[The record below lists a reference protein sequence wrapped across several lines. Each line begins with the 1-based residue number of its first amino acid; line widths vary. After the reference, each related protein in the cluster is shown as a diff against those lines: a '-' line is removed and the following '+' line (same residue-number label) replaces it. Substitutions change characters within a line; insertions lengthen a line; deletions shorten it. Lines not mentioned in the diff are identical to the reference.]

1 MIDIDEMIDNIKQK
15 HVYIQTH
22 NFPDPDAIASA
33 YGLQHLLA
41 GKGIKSTIVYKGKVD
56 HGSSNAMVQ
65 KLNIPIIEFNDIKE
79 QMTEDVEIFLVDSQK
94 GNANIIDMPGDEVVC
109 FDHHPTFE
117 VVEYKYSDIRPNVG
131 ACSSI
136 IAQYLFKYHIE
147 LNVNVATALLYG
159 IKIDTANL
167 TRGVSQ
173 LDLDIFY
180 KLFDK
185 VDKQVLADLDNSVL
199 SYEDLKSY
207 VLAINSIRTVDRT
220 TYANT
225 GRNCPE
231 PLIASISDFIM
242 MLDTT
247 DNTVVYSIKDDG
259 IKISVRS
266 TGRIDAGNIVN
277 IALKGIGSGG
287 GHEHMAGGFVPYKTT
302 MEKPYENEVYIETMI
317 GDIEKRFEVA
327 IGNMLNNNIKKS
339 LW

>member
-1 MIDIDEMIDNIKQK
+1 
-15 HVYIQTH
+15 
-22 NFPDPDAIASA
+22 
-33 YGLQHLLA
+33 
-41 GKGIKSTIVYKGKVD
+41 
-56 HGSSNAMVQ
+56 
-65 KLNIPIIEFNDIKE
+65 
-79 QMTEDVEIFLVDSQK
+79 
-94 GNANIIDMPGDEVVC
+94 MPGDEVVC

-302 MEKPYENEVYIETMI
+302 MEKPYQNEVYIETMI
-317 GDIEKRFEVA
+317 SDIEKRFEVA

-339 LW
+339 L